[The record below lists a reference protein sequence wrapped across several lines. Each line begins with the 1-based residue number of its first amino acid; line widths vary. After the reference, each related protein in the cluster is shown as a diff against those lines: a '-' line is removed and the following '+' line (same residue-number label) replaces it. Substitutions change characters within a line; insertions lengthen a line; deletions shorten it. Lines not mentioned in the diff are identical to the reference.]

1 MPDRAYRR
9 GLDKLIGQ
17 AFREAEALGYGV
29 VGPEEFIL
37 AILAG
42 ANSPARTTLEYFGI
56 THDALAGAVSTALA
70 EADPPLD
77 PRDRDASTTNPAAH
91 ELMGRAEG
99 IAVGFGAPAVTP
111 EHVLIAFVWDDS
123 GALGAWFEVPRE
135 SVLEQL
141 AQLGVRV
148 PDGPLPPPPPP
159 SGPRIFIPYDES
171 DAIIGE
177 LLTRLPAD
185 SRFGCN
191 HDEKSRAWVVARA
204 EVDLA
209 AYVAEVLDDLGLEPV
224 PQPDGPR

>member
-1 MPDRAYRR
+1 LM
-9 GLDKLIGQ
+9 GQ

-42 ANSPARTTLEYFGI
+42 TNSPARTALEHFGI
-56 THDALAGAVSTALA
+56 THDALAEAVSTSL
-70 EADPPLD
+70 EGADPPLD
-77 PRDRDASTTNPAAH
+77 PLDRVASTTNPAAH

-123 GALGAWFEVPRE
+123 GALEGWFDVPRE
-135 SVLEQL
+135 AVLEHL
-141 AQLGVRV
+141 GQLGVQV
-148 PDGPLPPPPPP
+148 PGGPLPPPPPP

-177 LLTRLPAD
+177 LLTRLPPD
-185 SRFGCN
+185 SGFGCN
-191 HDEKSRAWVVARA
+191 HDGTSRAWVLARA

-209 AYVAEVLDDLGLEPV
+209 AYVAEVLDDLGIEPA
-224 PQPDGPR
+224 PQPSPPSP